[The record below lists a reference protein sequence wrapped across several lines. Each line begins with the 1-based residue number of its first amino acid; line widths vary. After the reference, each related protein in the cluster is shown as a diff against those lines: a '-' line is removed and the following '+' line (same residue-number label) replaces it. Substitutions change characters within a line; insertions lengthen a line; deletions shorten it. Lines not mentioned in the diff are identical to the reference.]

1 MPKFRAI
8 VMGPDGKD
16 RREIFDAETL
26 NGARNKLI
34 SMGFSQ
40 AQIKDLSEQKSGLSL
55 DLESMLATV
64 TVKDMAVFSRQFAAM
79 FNAGIAMVKC
89 LDILSDQCGNPKLK
103 KALVKI
109 NADVQ
114 EGEALSVSMRRH
126 GDIFSK
132 LYCSMVES
140 GEIGGVLDEVL
151 NRLATLLENSA
162 RLQNQI
168 KSAMSYPTT
177 VGTLAVVIFLGM
189 TIFLLPTFT
198 GIFDKVGGELPA
210 FTQFMVSI
218 SEFLRGPTFPADD
231 PDGRRNYGVVILV
244 VALVVVKIVY
254 DQWYKTPA
262 GKLAMDKIFLQV
274 PIFGDLIQKTSVA
287 SFCRIFGTLTRS
299 GVPIL
304 TALEICKDVADNQV
318 VSNAIASSITEIQGG
333 GMISMAIDRYKV
345 FPPMAIQMMS
355 IGEETGEID
364 KMLMKVAD
372 FYEDEVEQ
380 AVKGLTSM
388 LEPLMIVVIGGMVGA
403 ILLSMY
409 LPMFAIMDEIG

>member
-8 VMGPDGKD
+8 VTGPDGRD

-34 SMGFSQ
+34 NMGFSQ

-55 DLESMLATV
+55 DLESMLSTV

-89 LDILSDQCGNPKLK
+89 LDILSDQCSNPKLK

-109 NADVQ
+109 NSDVQ
-114 EGEALSVSMRRH
+114 EGESLSVSMRRH

-140 GEIGGVLDEVL
+140 GEVGGVLDEVL
-151 NRLATLLENSA
+151 NRLATLLENAA

-177 VGTLAVVIFLGM
+177 VGTLAVIIFLGM

-198 GIFDKVGGELPA
+198 GIFDKLGGELPA
-210 FTQFMVSI
+210 FTAFMIGI

-231 PDGRRNYGVVILV
+231 PRRSYAVIVLVAALV
-244 VALVVVKIVY
+244 VAKIVY
-254 DQWYKTPA
+254 DQWYKTPP

-318 VSNAIASSITEIQGG
+318 VSNAIAASITEIQGG
-333 GMISMAIDRYKV
+333 GMISLAIDRYKV

-364 KMLMKVAD
+364 KMLMKVAN

>member
-1 MPKFRAI
+1 
-8 VMGPDGKD
+8 
-16 RREIFDAETL
+16 
-26 NGARNKLI
+26 
-34 SMGFSQ
+34 MGFSQ

-55 DLESMLATV
+55 DLESMLSTV

-89 LDILSDQCGNPKLK
+89 LDILSDQCSNPKLK

-109 NADVQ
+109 NSDVQ
-114 EGEALSVSMRRH
+114 EGESLSVSMRRH

-140 GEIGGVLDEVL
+140 GEVGGVLDEVL
-151 NRLATLLENSA
+151 NRLATLLENAA

-198 GIFDKVGGELPA
+198 GIFDKLGGELPA
-210 FTQFMVSI
+210 FTAFMIGI
-218 SEFLRGPTFPADD
+218 SEFLRGPTFPAED
-231 PDGRRNYGVVILV
+231 PRQNYGVIILV
-244 VALVVVKIVY
+244 VALVAGKIVY

-304 TALEICKDVADNQV
+304 TALEICKDVVDNQV
-318 VSNAIASSITEIQGG
+318 VSDAIAASITEIQGG
-333 GMISMAIDRYKV
+333 GMISLAIDRYKV